1 MLYKEWKT
9 VRIKFFLWVA
19 VYLGAG
25 IVFIIEKGGL
35 NLGHNFSVPLF
46 EHWQGISALAMTL
59 SAALGGIDLVADEK
73 ANGTLSFLLTKPI
86 SRTRIY
92 LSKLGVNLAAL
103 AVAFLPVNLLMLV
116 IDHFNPTGISEQG
129 LSSEACLQH
138 LTEECSQKIQ
148 ATALS
153 ADMLQGI
160 AVIGLILLFG
170 ASIICLT
177 GLVSIFARNTMQAIL
192 FAMPALAAFVG
203 MVAASLVRLGPSGMV
218 GIGYFYSVSIVTP
231 LIVLWLG
238 GSFFYIGLF
247 FFKTKEF

>member
-25 IVFIIEKGGL
+25 VIFIIEEGGY

-46 EHWQGISALAMTL
+46 EQWQGISALTMTL
-59 SAALGGIDLVADEK
+59 GAALGGIDLVADEK

-86 SRTRIY
+86 SRTQIY
-92 LSKLGVNLAAL
+92 LSKLGVNIIAL
-103 AVAFLPVNLLMLV
+103 AVAFLPVNLLMLA
-116 IDHFNPTGISEQG
+116 IDRFNPTGISEQG
-129 LSSEACLQH
+129 RSSEACLQH
-138 LTEECSQKIQ
+138 LIEECSRKIQ
-148 ATALS
+148 ATTQASDL
-153 ADMLQGI
+153 LQGI

-170 ASIICLT
+170 TSIICLT

-192 FAMPALAAFVG
+192 FTMPALAAFVG
-203 MVAASLVRLGPSGMV
+203 MVAASLVRAGPSGMV

-231 LIVLWLG
+231 LIVLWVG
-238 GSFFYIGLF
+238 GSFFYVGLY